1 MKSRQIIKR
10 GAVGT
15 APIGPANLAGISS
28 PAPRSVHSAHKNARK
43 TRKLVSPVLAC
54 LAAAILTA
62 FGSGPLRAAPGSG
75 NNPGILPPGSTP
87 GDLSYPDWH
96 VACLNWIMSI
106 AATNNPLLNVD
117 DVADLANPAPHP
129 LWVGPFDASV
139 GQSGNVWFLPGGYAT
154 VVREATIPAGK
165 TLVVPLLN
173 HMVWGWPP
181 LPEAEAWMRFYV
193 GLVLDTAEISC
204 EIDGVPVRHIEQ
216 YRHQSPAAPVILSDN
231 NMLGM
236 PPGDYGM
243 MVDDGYYLI
252 LAPLSVGAHTI
263 HWAASMTVIPYW
275 NPWDPAPV
283 PPFPQGSPEITY
295 HITVVPSQ

>member
-1 MKSRQIIKR
+1 
-10 GAVGT
+10 
-15 APIGPANLAGISS
+15 
-28 PAPRSVHSAHKNARK
+28 
-43 TRKLVSPVLAC
+43 
-54 LAAAILTA
+54 
-62 FGSGPLRAAPGSG
+62 
-75 NNPGILPPGSTP
+75 
-87 GDLSYPDWH
+87 
-96 VACLNWIMSI
+96 LNWIISI
-106 AATNNPLLNVD
+106 AAANNPLLNVD

-129 LWVGPFDASV
+129 LWVGLCDASV

-204 EIDGVPVRHIEQ
+204 EIDGVPVRHIAQ
-216 YRHQSPAAPVILSDN
+216 YRHQSPAAPVILSAN

-252 LAPLSVGAHTI
+252 LAPLSVGTHTI

-275 NPWDPAPV
+275 NPWDLPPV
-283 PPFPQGSPEITY
+283 PPFPQSSPEISY
-295 HITVVPSQ
+295 HITVVPSP